1 MFSFRKTN
9 EVDIVHILLV
19 NVTLENGDHVKKA
32 NKKTIMKYNS
42 SRHTR
47 VLSVSTYTLV
57 YFIM

>member
-42 SRHTR
+42 SR